1 MSGEE
6 NTKDFMDFI
15 NNISPIDNTEK
26 KVEEKNERM
35 ESYTS
40 QSDDSLK
47 TPISTLKNTKE
58 EDEGNIA
65 KKIDNK
71 ITLKENTE
79 NTLPSFQTTKEE
91 VKDILKNIEEIKQF
105 FSELKLNAKRD
116 IESYTD
122 EILSGASQQSKVLF
136 DLMDK
141 VLVSWQNYHAEILNK
156 SNIKDLV
163 TNNEK
168 KKKNF
173 ILLYIISFLNL
184 LFIIV
189 LIFIIFKTK

>member
-1 MSGEE
+1 MRGW
-6 NTKDFMDFI
+6 N
-15 NNISPIDNTEK
+15 PI
-26 KVEEKNERM
+26 
-35 ESYTS
+35 
-40 QSDDSLK
+40 L
-47 TPISTLKNTKE
+47 LKNTKE

-184 LFIIV
+184 FFIIF

>member
-156 SNIKDLV
+156 SKIKDLV

-184 LFIIV
+184 FFIIF

>member
-1 MSGEE
+1 MSSEE
-6 NTKDFMDFI
+6 NVKGFMDFI

-26 KVEEKNERM
+26 KVEEKNESM

-65 KKIDNK
+65 KRIDNE
-71 ITLKENTE
+71 ITLKENTS
-79 NTLPSFQTTKEE
+79 PSFQTTKEE

-184 LFIIV
+184 FFIIF

>member
-26 KVEEKNERM
+26 KVEEKNESM

-58 EDEGNIA
+58 EDEGHIA
-65 KKIDNK
+65 KRIDNK

-184 LFIIV
+184 F
-189 LIFIIFKTK
+189 FYYTFNFYYF

>member
-26 KVEEKNERM
+26 KVEEKNESM
-35 ESYTS
+35 ESYAS
-40 QSDDSLK
+40 QSNDSLK

-65 KKIDNK
+65 KRIDNK

-184 LFIIV
+184 FFIIF

>member
-26 KVEEKNERM
+26 KVEEKNESM

-184 LFIIV
+184 F
-189 LIFIIFKTK
+189 FIIFKTK